1 MGVGWEGDPAPR
13 LEVFFRSSFF
23 FCGLFWRSRKDG
35 TATERA
41 LFCPHT
47 LANAAADIRWL
58 WLRDHNGFW
67 RGVEPRNRLERAREA
82 RYFSRSR
89 RGEDSSCQVGE
100 LKEEKNRSQSQFEGK
115 KNSVLSDFNRGR
127 RPEKIMRRP
136 SARALEAPVF
146 GTRYKVL

>member
-23 FCGLFWRSRKDG
+23 FVVFFGEAEKDG

-58 WLRDHNGFW
+58 RDHKGFW

-82 RYFSRSR
+82 RN
-89 RGEDSSCQVGE
+89 
-100 LKEEKNRSQSQFEGK
+100 L
-115 KNSVLSDFNRGR
+115 
-127 RPEKIMRRP
+127 
-136 SARALEAPVF
+136 
-146 GTRYKVL
+146 